1 MEMRST
7 ATARELMVKIIDKHG
22 LYGRCA
28 KMYIGDPALTEQ
40 FLKEC
45 YEQCH
50 NQAAVDHWGTELV
63 ESIVKFVEKD
73 SLDIAELNE
82 KRVKRI
88 RLTNCKD
95 VLKNGKA

>member
-1 MEMRST
+1 MEIPS
-7 ATARELMVKIIDKHG
+7 TARELMVKIIDKKG

-50 NQAAVDHWGTELV
+50 NQAAVDHWGKELV
-63 ESIVKFVEKD
+63 ESIIKFIEKD
-73 SLDIAELNE
+73 SLDISHLNE
-82 KRVKRI
+82 KRIKSFG
-88 RLTNCKD
+88 LPNCKD